1 MFVMMKYGK
10 KLIACLAA
18 LVFALS
24 AFALS
29 ACRTQEGSD
38 SSGGASSGGVQ
49 MTEEELEK
57 SLLQSLT
64 PDKICGLRATRH
76 EKRWQ
81 SRDYSEFYSE
91 TTAARDEDGVFG
103 ADLYRTE
110 RRGTGEPGSDAVEWG
125 GPPYISAAFFRD
137 IDFYDGDLGE
147 VYTLSEE
154 GSAETDLMQENIAA
168 LQEYIAD
175 GEDVLFLRESATRRF
190 ERLAGETRQDFLA
203 ACGVIADAF
212 GQMFALFDG
221 EAAAADGGYTLTYN
235 LRDCA
240 EELYE
245 GVLKD
250 FLRKMDDDP
259 GMTWTEFAELSQ
271 IIALSDR
278 LFADA
283 SAEDMHVFLRVAV
296 KAFLTWTYNVSADAI
311 EAADLNA
318 VLPVPGKTQSGA
330 SYLRAC
336 LASLPEIMEEVMEIV
351 GDPGAMF
358 TLTPYEAVSSAVR
371 DFLYMLGSG
380 SGATEGSLEG
390 RFVSCIE
397 GLSVFWEKYGKEAA
411 LSLCFD
417 GEKRLT
423 RVDLC
428 IDFDAGEASDT
439 PEALRWNLS
448 YRLDFFYESPAL
460 FDLAEYRCITGEKL
474 VDKVYKGEIELTG
487 YDFETSVPVG
497 GALGVDIS
505 VADGGERMT
514 IVLSDNGAVIWT
526 GDISV
531 SDLSN
536 GILMSEFTW
545 RGERFNVRAGARG
558 IFRTI
563 LPGIIDRLPVVGGF
577 GQILCTYLGILQTS
591 FSVESVYVEIEQIDW
606 ATAGADYA
614 PATLEVA
621 WDTELITEFI
631 R

>member
-1 MFVMMKYGK
+1 MKYGK

-76 EKRWQ
+76 EKLWQ
-81 SRDYSEFYSE
+81 DGRDYSDFCSE
-91 TTAARDEDGVFG
+91 TTVAGNEDGVFG
-103 ADLYRTE
+103 VDLYQTE
-110 RRGTGEPGSDAVEWG
+110 RRGICEPGSDAVEWD
-125 GPPYISAAFFRD
+125 GPAYVSAAFFRD
-137 IDFYDGDLGE
+137 IDFYGGDLGE
-147 VYTLSEE
+147 IYTVSET
-154 GSAETDLMQENIAA
+154 GLAETDLMQENIAA

-175 GEDVLFLRESATRRF
+175 GKEDVLFRRESATAEF
-190 ERLAGETRQDFLA
+190 KPFAGETRQDFLA
-203 ACGVIADAF
+203 ACGLVADAF
-212 GQMFALFDG
+212 GQIFALFDG
-221 EAAAADGGYTLTYN
+221 EAAVTDGGYTLTYS

-245 GVLKD
+245 GMIKN

-259 GMTWTEFAELSQ
+259 DMTWTEFAELSQ

-283 SAEDMHVFLRVAV
+283 SAEEMHVFLRVV
-296 KAFLTWTYNVSADAI
+296 IKAFLTWGAGCPADKI

-336 LASLPEIMEEVMEIV
+336 LASLPEIMEEVMKIV

-411 LSLCFD
+411 LALCFD

-474 VDKVYKGEIELTG
+474 VDKGYKGEIELTG

-514 IVLSDNGAVIWT
+514 IALSDDGAVIWT

-563 LPGIIDRLPVVGGF
+563 LPGIIDRLPVVGDF

-591 FSVESVYVEIEQIDW
+591 FSVESVYLEIEQIDW
-606 ATAGADYA
+606 AAAGADYA

-621 WDTELITEFI
+621 WETELITEFI